1 MCGISGIL
9 NKTRRSV
16 ITQSA
21 LYSMI
26 GKLHH
31 RGPDCN
37 GTYIDEHVGLAHARL
52 SIIDLDGMYEVALV
66 CDFMGAT
73 IIYGTYDFA
82 KLYKFV
88 AAYLD
93 S

>member
-1 MCGISGIL
+1 MKIID
-9 NKTRRSV
+9 KTSEKGYPCIR
-16 ITQSA
+16 
-21 LYSMI
+21 I
-26 GKLHH
+26 G
-31 RGPDCN
+31 N
-37 GTYIDEHVGLAHARL
+37 L

-73 IIYGTYDFA
+73 VIYGTYDFK